1 MKELVEGA
9 GLNALAFFA
18 PPPLKFALAAGYL
31 SYKFLKNGNLT
42 AGEALVALSVLAPIG
57 LASSPLLRDPKL
69 ARCVQSLFTET
80 ESYRRLIEATRALK
94 TLKETEKSAELIVKT
109 QAYQDWIS
117 ALRAFER
124 EVGLMLQNRS
134 YLERALRAN
143 PIFNSL
149 SKSDQQRLLTKLFD
163 DEAALI
169 RALDVAQSNLKREIA
184 ENAPKAIQRQMNKEV
199 DETFKRL
206 RKKAR
211 RKKRKD
217 ENKKDSEEKNRRREG
232 VDRKSEDKQK
242 KDAKT
247 VDTSKNSDLKRQPV
261 KLNQP
266 VYEKASE
273 YRLKRVKKEE
283 LEIGSFYVRRNKP
296 FDKNNSIYRKGV
308 KETAFGYIDDVE
320 ELGKAA

>member
-9 GLNALAFFA
+9 GLNALALFA

-42 AGEALVALSVLAPIG
+42 AGEALAALSVLAPIG

-124 EVGLMLQNRS
+124 EAGLMLQNRS

-143 PIFNSL
+143 PLFNSL

-217 ENKKDSEEKNRRREG
+217 ENKRDGEESKRKQDSS
-232 VDRKSEDKQK
+232 DK
-242 KDAKT
+242 KDERK
-247 VDTSKNSDLKRQPV
+247 LKIH
-261 KLNQP
+261 
-266 VYEKASE
+266 E
-273 YRLKRVKKEE
+273 KRVSTVEDLPRTRHPIDDTRPTYQTVNGFRAEGRKNNVK
-283 LEIGSFYVRRNKP
+283 IASFYVRENTGSGLGY
-296 FDKNNSIYRKGV
+296 NHKGL
-308 KETAFGYIDDVE
+308 KKTAFGDIDDIDEISKV
-320 ELGKAA
+320 A